1 MKDRTIFLFSLC
13 CCAQLCLTLCGLM
26 DCSPPGSSVLGIFQ
40 ARMLKWGNASSPGD
54 LPDSEGTGL
63 MRIESPSLV
72 SPLPDSLPLAPSG
85 KPYFLFIK

>member
-54 LPDSEGTGL
+54 LPDSEGYCGNSSKLNATN
-63 MRIESPSLV
+63 ITN
-72 SPLPDSLPLAPSG
+72 
-85 KPYFLFIK
+85 YFYMVPKLF